1 MFLAL
6 QKIRPGSGL
15 FENSEMSDL
24 FTLFAGSGNPDLAS
38 AVAHQVGVGLGSR
51 TIERFPDGETL
62 VRLEQPVRGHQV
74 FVLQPT
80 GPPVNDNLVELLA
93 FVDAC
98 RRAAATNIVAVVPYF
113 GYARQDKRHGHREPV
128 TASMVAYL
136 LEAVGASH
144 VVTVDLHSAQ
154 IEGFFHIPVDGLTA
168 VPTLTDAVRQHLPQD
183 LVVVSPD
190 EGRVKMAAQYAQR
203 LNSTVAVLHKRRETA
218 TKTRVTHVVGDV
230 RDKACLI
237 IDDMISTG
245 GTIAAAI
252 EALLAAGARPEIVVA
267 ATHGPLLESARQM
280 LSHEGIRALF
290 VTDTIAPVIR
300 GWPKLQV
307 VTMAPVIASAIRRL
321 LASESLGN
329 LY

>member
-1 MFLAL
+1 
-6 QKIRPGSGL
+6 
-15 FENSEMSDL
+15 MSDL
-24 FTLFAGSGNPDLAS
+24 FTLFAGSGNPGLAA
-38 AVAHQVGVGLGSR
+38 AVAREIGVPLGAR
-51 TIERFPDGETL
+51 VVERFPDGETF
-62 VRLEQPVRGHQV
+62 VRLEQPVRGQPV
-74 FVLQPT
+74 FILQPT

-93 FVDAC
+93 FLDAC
-98 RRAAATNIVAVVPYF
+98 RRAAAANVIAVVPYF

-136 LEAVGASH
+136 LQAVGANH

-168 VPTLTDAVRQHLPQD
+168 VPTLTDAVRKHLPSN

-190 EGRVKMAAQYAQR
+190 EGRVKMATQYAQR
-203 LNSTVAVLHKRRETA
+203 LSSTVAVLHKRRETA

-230 RDKACLI
+230 HDKACLI

-245 GTIAAAI
+245 STIAEAI

-267 ATHGPLLESARQM
+267 ATHGPLLESARQK
-280 LSHEGIRALF
+280 LSHEGIRALL

-300 GWPKLQV
+300 DWPKLQT
-307 VTMAPVIASAIRRL
+307 VTVAPVIASAIQRL
-321 LASESLGN
+321 LASESLSN

>member
-1 MFLAL
+1 M
-6 QKIRPGSGL
+6 R
-15 FENSEMSDL
+15 DL
-24 FTLFAGSGNPDLAS
+24 FTLFAGSGNPELAE
-38 AVAHQVGVGLGSR
+38 AVGREVGVSLGAR
-51 TIERFPDGETL
+51 VIERFPDGETF

-74 FVLQPT
+74 FILQPT
-80 GPPVNDNLVELLA
+80 GPPVNDNLVELLS

-98 RRAAATNIVAVVPYF
+98 RRAAAATIIAVVPYF

-136 LEAVGASH
+136 LQAVGANH
-144 VVTVDLHSAQ
+144 VVTVDLHAAQ
-154 IEGFFHIPVDGLTA
+154 IEGFFHIPVDCLTA
-168 VPTLTDAVRQHLPQD
+168 VPTLCEALRPVLPKE
-183 LVVVSPD
+183 LIVVSPD
-190 EGRVKMAAQYAQR
+190 EGRVKMATQYAQR
-203 LNSTVAVLHKRRETA
+203 LNATVAVLHKRRETA

-245 GTIAAAI
+245 GTIAEAI

-267 ATHGPLLESARQM
+267 ATHGPLLESARQK
-280 LSHEGIRALF
+280 LSQESVRTLL

-300 GWPKLQV
+300 NWPKLQV
-307 VTMAPVIASAIRRL
+307 VTVAPVIASAIRRL
-321 LASESLGN
+321 LASESLSN

>member
-6 QKIRPGSGL
+6 KKINARSGL

-24 FTLFAGSGNPDLAS
+24 FTLFAGSGNPDLAA
-38 AVAHQVGVGLGSR
+38 AVAREVGVPLGAR
-51 TIERFPDGETL
+51 VIERFPDGETF

-74 FVLQPT
+74 FILQPT
-80 GPPVNDNLVELLA
+80 GPPVNDNLVELLT

-98 RRAAATNIVAVVPYF
+98 RRAAAANIIAVVPYY

-128 TASMVAYL
+128 TASMVAFL
-136 LEAVGASH
+136 LQAVGADH
-144 VVTVDLHSAQ
+144 VVTVDLHAAQ
-154 IEGFFHIPVDGLTA
+154 IEGFFHIPVDCLTA
-168 VPTLTDAVRQHLPQD
+168 VPTFCDALRPVLPKE
-183 LVVVSPD
+183 LIVVSPD

-230 RDKACLI
+230 RGKACLI

-245 GTIAAAI
+245 GTIAEAI
-252 EALLAAGARPEIVVA
+252 EALLAAGAQPEIFVA
-267 ATHGPLLESARQM
+267 ATHGPLLESAAKR
-280 LSHEGIRALF
+280 LNHEAIRAVF

-300 GWPKLQV
+300 DWSKLHV
-307 VTMAPVIASAIRRL
+307 ITIAPVIASAVQRL
-321 LASESLGN
+321 LANESLGN
-329 LY
+329 LF

>member
-1 MFLAL
+1 MNVLGETA
-6 QKIRPGSGL
+6 
-15 FENSEMSDL
+15 MSSL
-24 FTLFAGSGNPDLAS
+24 LTMFAGSGNPDLA
-38 AVAHQVGVGLGSR
+38 AGVAREVGVPLGAR
-51 TIERFPDGETL
+51 VIERFPDGETF
-62 VRLEQPVRGHQV
+62 VRLEELVRGHQV
-74 FVLQPT
+74 FIVQPT

-98 RRAAATNIVAVVPYF
+98 RRAAAAHITVVMPYF

-136 LEAVGASH
+136 LQAVGANH
-144 VVTVDLHSAQ
+144 VVTVDLHAAQ
-154 IEGFFHIPVDGLTA
+154 IEGFFRIPVDSLTA
-168 VPTLTDAVRQHLPQD
+168 VPTLSDAVRQYLPD
-183 LVVVSPD
+183 NLIVVSPD

-203 LNSTVAVLHKRRETA
+203 LNATMAVLHKRRETA
-218 TKTRVTHVVGDV
+218 TTTRVTHVVGDV
-230 RDKACLI
+230 RGKACLI

-245 GTIAAAI
+245 GTIAEAI

-267 ATHGPLLESARQM
+267 ATHGPLLESAREK
-280 LSHEGIRALF
+280 LKHEGIRAIL
-290 VTDTIAPVIR
+290 VTDTIKPVIR
-300 GWPKLQV
+300 DWPKVHV

>member
-1 MFLAL
+1 M
-6 QKIRPGSGL
+6 
-15 FENSEMSDL
+15 
-24 FTLFAGSGNPDLAS
+24 FAGSGNPDLA
-38 AVAHQVGVGLGSR
+38 AGVAREVGVPLGAR
-51 TIERFPDGETL
+51 VIERFPDGETF
-62 VRLEQPVRGHQV
+62 VRLEELVRGHQV
-74 FVLQPT
+74 FIVQPT

-98 RRAAATNIVAVVPYF
+98 RRAAAAHITLVVPYF

-136 LEAVGASH
+136 LQAVGANH
-144 VVTVDLHSAQ
+144 VVTVDLHAAQ
-154 IEGFFHIPVDGLTA
+154 IEGFFRIPVDSLTA
-168 VPTLTDAVRQHLPQD
+168 VPTLSDAVRQYLPD
-183 LVVVSPD
+183 NLIVVSPD

-203 LNSTVAVLHKRRETA
+203 LNATMAVLHKRRETA
-218 TKTRVTHVVGDV
+218 TTTRVTHVVGDV
-230 RDKACLI
+230 RGKACLI

-245 GTIAAAI
+245 GTIAEAI

-267 ATHGPLLESARQM
+267 ATHGPLLESAREK
-280 LSHEGIRALF
+280 LKHEGIRAIL
-290 VTDTIAPVIR
+290 VTDTIKPVIR
-300 GWPKLQV
+300 DWPKVHV

>member
-1 MFLAL
+1 M
-6 QKIRPGSGL
+6 
-15 FENSEMSDL
+15 
-24 FTLFAGSGNPDLAS
+24 FAGSGNPDLA
-38 AVAHQVGVGLGSR
+38 AGVAREVGVPLGAR
-51 TIERFPDGETL
+51 VIERFPDGETF
-62 VRLEQPVRGHQV
+62 VRLEELVRSHQV
-74 FVLQPT
+74 FIVQPT

-98 RRAAATNIVAVVPYF
+98 RRAAAAHITLVVPYF

-136 LEAVGASH
+136 LQAVGANH
-144 VVTVDLHSAQ
+144 VVTVDLHAAQ
-154 IEGFFHIPVDGLTA
+154 IEGFFRIPVDSLTA
-168 VPTLTDAVRQHLPQD
+168 VPTLSDAVRQYLPD
-183 LVVVSPD
+183 NLIVVSPD

-203 LNSTVAVLHKRRETA
+203 LNATMAVLHKRRETA
-218 TKTRVTHVVGDV
+218 TTTRVTHVVGDV
-230 RDKACLI
+230 RGKACLI

-245 GTIAAAI
+245 GTIAEAI

-267 ATHGPLLESARQM
+267 ATHGPLLESAREK
-280 LSHEGIRALF
+280 LKHEGIRAIL
-290 VTDTIAPVIR
+290 VTDTIKPVIR
-300 GWPKLQV
+300 DWPKVHV

>member
-1 MFLAL
+1 
-6 QKIRPGSGL
+6 
-15 FENSEMSDL
+15 MSSL
-24 FTLFAGSGNPDLAS
+24 FTMFAGSGNPDLAA
-38 AVAHQVGVGLGSR
+38 AVAREVGVPLGSR
-51 TIERFPDGETL
+51 VIERFPDGETF

-136 LEAVGASH
+136 LQAVGADH

-154 IEGFFHIPVDGLTA
+154 IEGFFHIPVDCLTA
-168 VPTLTDAVRQHLPQD
+168 VPTLTDAVRQHLPKN

-203 LNSTVAVLHKRRETA
+203 LDSTVAVLHKRRESG

-245 GTIAAAI
+245 GTIAEAI
-252 EALLAAGARPEIVVA
+252 EALLAAGARPEIVIA
-267 ATHGPLLESARQM
+267 ATHGPLLESARQK

-300 GWPKLQV
+300 DWPKLQV
-307 VTMAPVIASAIRRL
+307 VSMAPVIASAIRRL

>member
-1 MFLAL
+1 MNVLGETA
-6 QKIRPGSGL
+6 
-15 FENSEMSDL
+15 MSSL
-24 FTLFAGSGNPDLAS
+24 LTMFAGSGNPDLA
-38 AVAHQVGVGLGSR
+38 AGVAREVGVPLGAR
-51 TIERFPDGETL
+51 VIERFPDGETF
-62 VRLEQPVRGHQV
+62 VRLEELVRSHQV
-74 FVLQPT
+74 FIVQPT

-98 RRAAATNIVAVVPYF
+98 RRAAAAHITVVMPYF

-136 LEAVGASH
+136 LQAVGANH
-144 VVTVDLHSAQ
+144 VVTVDLHAAQ
-154 IEGFFHIPVDGLTA
+154 IEGFFRIPVDSLTA
-168 VPTLTDAVRQHLPQD
+168 VPTLSDAVRQYLPD
-183 LVVVSPD
+183 NLIVVSPD

-203 LNSTVAVLHKRRETA
+203 LNATVAVLHKRRETA
-218 TKTRVTHVVGDV
+218 TTTRVTHVVGDV
-230 RDKACLI
+230 RGKACLI

-245 GTIAAAI
+245 GTIAEAI

-267 ATHGPLLESARQM
+267 ATHGPLLESAREK
-280 LSHEGIRALF
+280 LKHEGIRAIL
-290 VTDTIAPVIR
+290 VTDTIKPVIR
-300 GWPKLQV
+300 DWPKVHV

>member
-1 MFLAL
+1 M
-6 QKIRPGSGL
+6 
-15 FENSEMSDL
+15 
-24 FTLFAGSGNPDLAS
+24 FAGSGNPDLA
-38 AVAHQVGVGLGSR
+38 AGVAREVGVPLGAR
-51 TIERFPDGETL
+51 VIERFPDGETF
-62 VRLEQPVRGHQV
+62 VRLEELVRGHQV
-74 FVLQPT
+74 FIVQPT

-98 RRAAATNIVAVVPYF
+98 RRAAAAHITVVMPYF

-136 LEAVGASH
+136 LQAVGANH
-144 VVTVDLHSAQ
+144 VVTVDLHAAQ
-154 IEGFFHIPVDGLTA
+154 IEGFFRIPVDSLTA
-168 VPTLTDAVRQHLPQD
+168 VPTLSDAVRQYLPD
-183 LVVVSPD
+183 NLIVVSPD

-203 LNSTVAVLHKRRETA
+203 LNATVAVLHKRRETA
-218 TKTRVTHVVGDV
+218 TTTRVTHVVGDV
-230 RDKACLI
+230 RGKACLI

-245 GTIAAAI
+245 GTIAEAI

-267 ATHGPLLESARQM
+267 ATHGPLLESAREK
-280 LSHEGIRALF
+280 LKHEGIRAIL
-290 VTDTIAPVIR
+290 VTDTIKPVIR
-300 GWPKLQV
+300 DWPKVHV

>member
-1 MFLAL
+1 M
-6 QKIRPGSGL
+6 
-15 FENSEMSDL
+15 
-24 FTLFAGSGNPDLAS
+24 FAGSGNPDLA
-38 AVAHQVGVGLGSR
+38 AGVAREVGVPLGAR
-51 TIERFPDGETL
+51 VIERFPDGETF
-62 VRLEQPVRGHQV
+62 VRLEELVRSHQV
-74 FVLQPT
+74 FIVQPT

-98 RRAAATNIVAVVPYF
+98 RRAAAAHITVVVPYF

-136 LEAVGASH
+136 LQAVGANH
-144 VVTVDLHSAQ
+144 VVTVDLHAAQ
-154 IEGFFHIPVDGLTA
+154 IEGFFRIPVDSLTA
-168 VPTLTDAVRQHLPQD
+168 VPTLSDAVRQYLPD
-183 LVVVSPD
+183 NLIVVSPD

-203 LNSTVAVLHKRRETA
+203 LNATVAVLHKRRETA
-218 TKTRVTHVVGDV
+218 TTTRVTHVVGDV
-230 RDKACLI
+230 RGKACLI

-245 GTIAAAI
+245 GTIAEAI

-267 ATHGPLLESARQM
+267 ATHGPLLESAREK
-280 LSHEGIRALF
+280 LKHEGIRAIL
-290 VTDTIAPVIR
+290 VTDTIKPVIR
-300 GWPKLQV
+300 DWPKVHV

>member
-1 MFLAL
+1 M
-6 QKIRPGSGL
+6 
-15 FENSEMSDL
+15 
-24 FTLFAGSGNPDLAS
+24 FAGSGNPDLA
-38 AVAHQVGVGLGSR
+38 AGVAREVGVPLGAR
-51 TIERFPDGETL
+51 VIERFPDGETF
-62 VRLEQPVRGHQV
+62 VRLEELVRSHQV
-74 FVLQPT
+74 FIVQPT

-98 RRAAATNIVAVVPYF
+98 RRAAAAHITVVVPYF

-136 LEAVGASH
+136 LQAVGANH
-144 VVTVDLHSAQ
+144 VVTVDLHAAQ
-154 IEGFFHIPVDGLTA
+154 IEGFFRIPVDSLTA
-168 VPTLTDAVRQHLPQD
+168 VPTLSDAVRQYLPD
-183 LVVVSPD
+183 NLIVVSPD

-203 LNSTVAVLHKRRETA
+203 LNATMAVLHKRRETA
-218 TKTRVTHVVGDV
+218 TTTRVTHVVGDV
-230 RDKACLI
+230 RGKACLI

-245 GTIAAAI
+245 GTIAEAI

-267 ATHGPLLESARQM
+267 ATHGPLLESAREK
-280 LSHEGIRALF
+280 LKHEGIRAIL
-290 VTDTIAPVIR
+290 VTDTIKPVIR
-300 GWPKLQV
+300 DWPKVHV